1 MINHI
6 SCLNSVML
14 IEIPDP
20 EMILS
25 VGVAFGV
32 GILGLFVWSKFRSVS
47 ASKPDKS
54 EDSER
59 LEYYERQ
66 LIDMKIRLDAIDMEH
81 ITFKS
86 NSQLNS
92 NDQIPQIQAQN
103 PGFQAQNPGFQ
114 AQNPQAQTINAYTQP
129 EIMQNP
135 PQNPSFQA
143 QNPQNEIQNQQIQP
157 QNPQVVPEQY
167 QENHIENHAGRQPN
181 LGFDTVVEK
190 VLGLITTR
198 SMTSR
203 DIQMTLGRS
212 REHTSRLLNRLYKDG
227 LVDRNTN
234 SKPFSYIITEKGRE
248 KIGLDQTVKPETA

>member
-103 PGFQAQNPGFQ
+103 QGFQAQNPGFQ
-114 AQNPQAQTINAYTQP
+114 AQNPQAQTMNNYAQQ
-129 EIMQNP
+129 EIVQNP
-135 PQNPSFQA
+135 PQNPGFQA
-143 QNPQNEIQNQQIQP
+143 QNPQNELQNKQIQP
-157 QNPQVVPEQY
+157 QNSQAAPEQY
-167 QENHIENHAGRQPN
+167 QENHIENHVSRQPN

-190 VLGLITTR
+190 VLGLIT
-198 SMTSR
+198 SKPMTSR

-212 REHTSRLLNRLYKDG
+212 REHTSRLMNRLYKEG

-248 KIGLDQTVKPETA
+248 KIGSGQTVKPQTM

>member
-32 GILGLFVWSKFRSVS
+32 GILGLFVWSKFRSIS
-47 ASKPDKS
+47 ASKPVKS
-54 EDSER
+54 DDFER
-59 LEYYERQ
+59 MEYYEKQ

-86 NSQLNS
+86 NTQLNS

-103 PGFQAQNPGFQ
+103 PSFQAQNQGFQ
-114 AQNPQAQTINAYTQP
+114 QQNSQAQTINAYTQP

-135 PQNPSFQA
+135 PQNHSFQA
-143 QNPQNEIQNQQIQP
+143 QNPQNELQNQQIQP

-248 KIGLDQTVKPETA
+248 KIGLGQTVKPETA

>member
-6 SCLNSVML
+6 SCVNSVML

-25 VGVAFGV
+25 IGVAFGV
-32 GILGLFVWSKFRSVS
+32 GILGLFVWSKFRSIS
-47 ASKPDKS
+47 ASKPVKS

-86 NSQLNS
+86 NTQLNS

-103 PGFQAQNPGFQ
+103 PSFQAQNQGFQQQNSQAQTMNEYAQQEIVQNPPQNQGFQPENPQNSVQKQQIQ
-114 AQNPQAQTINAYTQP
+114 AQNPQTAP
-129 EIMQNP
+129 EP
-135 PQNPSFQA
+135 H
-143 QNPQNEIQNQQIQP
+143 
-157 QNPQVVPEQY
+157 
-167 QENHIENHAGRQPN
+167 QENHMENHTSRQPN

-190 VLGLITTR
+190 VLGLITNKP
-198 SMTSR
+198 MTSR

-212 REHTSRLLNRLYKDG
+212 REHTSRLMNRLYKEG

-248 KIGLDQTVKPETA
+248 KIGSDHTLKPQTA

>member
-54 EDSER
+54 DDSER

-103 PGFQAQNPGFQ
+103 SSFQAQNSSFQ

-135 PQNPSFQA
+135 PQHPSFQA

>member
-1 MINHI
+1 
-6 SCLNSVML
+6 ML

-92 NDQIPQIQAQN
+92 NDQIAQFQAQN
-103 PGFQAQNPGFQ
+103 QGFQAQNQGFQDQNPQAQTMNNYAQQEIVQNPPQNPGFQ
-114 AQNPQAQTINAYTQP
+114 AQNPQ
-129 EIMQNP
+129 
-135 PQNPSFQA
+135 
-143 QNPQNEIQNQQIQP
+143 NELQNQQIQP
-157 QNPQVVPEQY
+157 QNSQAAPEQY
-167 QENHIENHAGRQPN
+167 QENHIENHSGRQPN

-212 REHTSRLLNRLYKDG
+212 REHTSRLMNRLYKDG

-248 KIGLDQTVKPETA
+248 KINPDQTVKPQTT

>member
-6 SCLNSVML
+6 SCLNFVML

-47 ASKPDKS
+47 ASKPVKS

-92 NDQIPQIQAQN
+92 NDQIPQNQVQN
-103 PGFQAQNPGFQ
+103 QGFQVQNQGFQAQNSQAQTMSGYVRQETVQNTTQNQDFQ
-114 AQNPQAQTINAYTQP
+114 AQNQ
-129 EIMQNP
+129 QNEL
-135 PQNPSFQA
+135 QKQQIQA
-143 QNPQNEIQNQQIQP
+143 QNLQAASEPR
-157 QNPQVVPEQY
+157 
-167 QENHIENHAGRQPN
+167 QENHIENHIGRQPN
-181 LGFDTVVEK
+181 LGFDTVVER
-190 VLGLITTR
+190 VLGLITSR
-198 SMTSR
+198 PMTSR

-212 REHTSRLLNRLYKDG
+212 REHTSRLMNRLYKEG
-227 LVDRNTN
+227 LVDRNTS

-248 KIGLDQTVKPETA
+248 KIGSGQTVKPQTA

>member
-6 SCLNSVML
+6 SCVNSVML

-32 GILGLFVWSKFRSVS
+32 GILGLFVWSKFRSIS
-47 ASKPDKS
+47 ASKPVKS

-92 NDQIPQIQAQN
+92 NDEIPQIQAQN
-103 PGFQAQNPGFQ
+103 SSFQAQNSSFQ

>member
-54 EDSER
+54 DDSER

-103 PGFQAQNPGFQ
+103 QGFQ

-143 QNPQNEIQNQQIQP
+143 QNPQNELQNQQIQP

>member
-25 VGVAFGV
+25 IGVAFGV
-32 GILGLFVWSKFRSVS
+32 GILGLFVWSKFRSIS
-47 ASKPDKS
+47 ASKPVKS

-86 NSQLNS
+86 NSELNS

-103 PGFQAQNPGFQ
+103 QGFQ
-114 AQNPQAQTINAYTQP
+114 AQNPQ
-129 EIMQNP
+129 
-135 PQNPSFQA
+135 
-143 QNPQNEIQNQQIQP
+143 
-157 QNPQVVPEQY
+157 VVPEPH
-167 QENHIENHAGRQPN
+167 QENHIENHTSRQPN

-190 VLGLITTR
+190 VLGLITSR
-198 SMTSR
+198 PMTSR

-212 REHTSRLLNRLYKDG
+212 REHTSRLMNRLYKDG
-227 LVDRNTN
+227 LVDRNTS

-248 KIGLDQTVKPETA
+248 KIGSGQTVKPQTA

>member
-32 GILGLFVWSKFRSVS
+32 GILGLFVWSKFRSIS

-92 NDQIPQIQAQN
+92 NDQIAQIQAQN
-103 PGFQAQNPGFQ
+103 QGFQAQNQGFQ
-114 AQNPQAQTINAYTQP
+114 AQNPQAQTMNNYAQQ
-129 EIMQNP
+129 EIVQNSPQNLGFQGQNP
-135 PQNPSFQA
+135 QSDIQKQQIPA
-143 QNPQNEIQNQQIQP
+143 QNPQVALEPN
-157 QNPQVVPEQY
+157 
-167 QENHIENHAGRQPN
+167 QENQIENHTGRQPN

-198 SMTSR
+198 PMTSR

-212 REHTSRLLNRLYKDG
+212 REHTSRLMNRLYKEG

-248 KIGLDQTVKPETA
+248 KIGSGQTVKPQTT

>member
-6 SCLNSVML
+6 SCLNFVML

-47 ASKPDKS
+47 ASKPVKS

-92 NDQIPQIQAQN
+92 NDQIPQNQVQN
-103 PGFQAQNPGFQ
+103 QGFQVQNQGFQAQNSQAQTMNGYVRQETVQNTTQNQDFQ
-114 AQNPQAQTINAYTQP
+114 AQNQ
-129 EIMQNP
+129 QNEL
-135 PQNPSFQA
+135 QKQQIQA
-143 QNPQNEIQNQQIQP
+143 QNLQAASEPR
-157 QNPQVVPEQY
+157 
-167 QENHIENHAGRQPN
+167 QENHIENHIGRQPN

-190 VLGLITTR
+190 VLGLITSR
-198 SMTSR
+198 PMTSR

-212 REHTSRLLNRLYKDG
+212 REHTSRLMNRLYKDG
-227 LVDRNTN
+227 LVDRNTS

-248 KIGLDQTVKPETA
+248 KIGSGQTVKPQTA

>member
-6 SCLNSVML
+6 SCVNSVML

-20 EMILS
+20 EMIIS
-25 VGVAFGV
+25 IGVAFGV
-32 GILGLFVWSKFRSVS
+32 GILGLFVWSKFRSIS
-47 ASKPDKS
+47 ASKPVKS

-92 NDQIPQIQAQN
+92 NDQIPQNPPQN
-103 PGFQAQNPGFQ
+103 QGFQ
-114 AQNPQAQTINAYTQP
+114 
-129 EIMQNP
+129 

-143 QNPQNEIQNQQIQP
+143 QNPQAQTMNGYEQKEIIQNPPQNQGFQPQNLQNKIQNQQIQP
-157 QNPQVVPEQY
+157 QNLQTAPEHQ
-167 QENHIENHAGRQPN
+167 QENHIENHTGRQPN

-190 VLGLITTR
+190 VLGLITSR
-198 SMTSR
+198 PMTSR

-212 REHTSRLLNRLYKDG
+212 REHTSRLMNRLYKDG
-227 LVDRNTN
+227 LVDRNTS

-248 KIGLDQTVKPETA
+248 KITVDQSIKPQTA

>member
-54 EDSER
+54 DDSER

-103 PGFQAQNPGFQ
+103 PCFQAQNPGFQ

-143 QNPQNEIQNQQIQP
+143 QNPQNEIHNQQIQP

>member
-103 PGFQAQNPGFQ
+103 QGFQ
-114 AQNPQAQTINAYTQP
+114 AQNPQAQTMNNYTQP

-143 QNPQNEIQNQQIQP
+143 QNPQNELQNQQIQP

-167 QENHIENHAGRQPN
+167 QENHIENHIGRQPN

>member
-59 LEYYERQ
+59 LEYYEKQ

-103 PGFQAQNPGFQ
+103 QGFQ
-114 AQNPQAQTINAYTQP
+114 AQNPQAQTMNNYAQP

-143 QNPQNEIQNQQIQP
+143 QNPQNELQNQQIQP
-157 QNPQVVPEQY
+157 QNPAVATEQY
-167 QENHIENHAGRQPN
+167 QENHIENHVGRQPN

-212 REHTSRLLNRLYKDG
+212 REHTSRLMNRLYKDG

>member
-103 PGFQAQNPGFQ
+103 QGFQAQNL
-114 AQNPQAQTINAYTQP
+114 
-129 EIMQNP
+129 
-135 PQNPSFQA
+135 SFQA
-143 QNPQNEIQNQQIQP
+143 QNPQNELQNQQIQP
-157 QNPQVVPEQY
+157 QNSQAASEQH
-167 QENHIENHAGRQPN
+167 QENHVENHVGRQPN

-190 VLGLITTR
+190 VLGLITSR
-198 SMTSR
+198 PMTSR

-212 REHTSRLLNRLYKDG
+212 REHTSRLMNRLYKDG

-248 KIGLDQTVKPETA
+248 KINPGQTVKPQTT

>member
-6 SCLNSVML
+6 SCVNSVML

-32 GILGLFVWSKFRSVS
+32 GILGLFVWSKFRSIS
-47 ASKPDKS
+47 ASKPVKS

-92 NDQIPQIQAQN
+92 NDELPQIQAQN
-103 PGFQAQNPGFQ
+103 PSFQQ
-114 AQNPQAQTINAYTQP
+114 QNPQAQTTNGYALQETVQNTTQN
-129 EIMQNP
+129 QD
-135 PQNPSFQA
+135 FQA
-143 QNPQNEIQNQQIQP
+143 QNQQNELQKQQIQP
-157 QNPQVVPEQY
+157 QNLQAASEPR
-167 QENHIENHAGRQPN
+167 QENHIENHVGRQPN

-190 VLGLITTR
+190 VLGLITSR
-198 SMTSR
+198 PMTSR

-212 REHTSRLLNRLYKDG
+212 REHTSRLMNRLYKDG
-227 LVDRNTN
+227 LVDRNTS

-248 KIGLDQTVKPETA
+248 KITSDQTVKPQTA

>member
-6 SCLNSVML
+6 SCVNSVML

-32 GILGLFVWSKFRSVS
+32 GILGLFVWSKFRSIS
-47 ASKPDKS
+47 ASKPVKS

-92 NDQIPQIQAQN
+92 NDQIPQNPPQN
-103 PGFQAQNPGFQ
+103 QGFQ
-114 AQNPQAQTINAYTQP
+114 
-129 EIMQNP
+129 

-143 QNPQNEIQNQQIQP
+143 QNPQAQTMNGYVRQETVQNTTQNQDFQAQNQQNELQKQQIQP
-157 QNPQVVPEQY
+157 QNLQAASEPR
-167 QENHIENHAGRQPN
+167 QENHIENHIGRQPN

-190 VLGLITTR
+190 VLGLITSR
-198 SMTSR
+198 PMTSR

-212 REHTSRLLNRLYKDG
+212 REHTSRLMNRLYKEG
-227 LVDRNTN
+227 LVDRNTS

-248 KIGLDQTVKPETA
+248 KIGSGQTVKPQTA

>member
-59 LEYYERQ
+59 LEYYEKQ

-103 PGFQAQNPGFQ
+103 QGFQAQNQGFQ
-114 AQNPQAQTINAYTQP
+114 AQNPQAQTMNNYTQP

-143 QNPQNEIQNQQIQP
+143 QNPQNELQNQQIQP
-157 QNPQVVPEQY
+157 QNPQVAPEQY
-167 QENHIENHAGRQPN
+167 QENHIENHIGRQPN

-248 KIGLDQTVKPETA
+248 KINSGETVKPQTT

>member
-54 EDSER
+54 DDSER

-135 PQNPSFQA
+135 PQHPSFQA
-143 QNPQNEIQNQQIQP
+143 QNPQNELQNQQIQP

>member
-1 MINHI
+1 
-6 SCLNSVML
+6 ML

-32 GILGLFVWSKFRSVS
+32 GILGLFVWSKFRSIS

-92 NDQIPQIQAQN
+92 NDQIAQIQAQN
-103 PGFQAQNPGFQ
+103 Q
-114 AQNPQAQTINAYTQP
+114 
-129 EIMQNP
+129 
-135 PQNPSFQA
+135 
-143 QNPQNEIQNQQIQP
+143 QNELQKQQTQP
-157 QNPQVVPEQY
+157 QNSQIEQE
-167 QENHIENHAGRQPN
+167 QHQGKHVENHIGRQPN
-181 LGFDTVVEK
+181 LGFDTVVER
-190 VLGLITTR
+190 VLGLITSR
-198 SMTSR
+198 PMTSR

-212 REHTSRLLNRLYKDG
+212 REHTSRLMNRLYKEG
-227 LVDRNTN
+227 LVDRNTS

-248 KIGLDQTVKPETA
+248 KIGSGQTVKPQTA